1 MSRVNR
7 LSPTP
12 IASAVVGVL
21 LIIAVFYVFAHE
33 EAFWWLPSL
42 FEKALRDKGYGY
54 WHRWVHL
61 SAWETFVI
69 GFVIYIVWY
78 IVSQTYD
85 GIYKF
90 VRKYPW
96 VPLILPAVYLL
107 LLVGR
112 DLYTGYAIYDDRI
125 ALRSP
130 LSGLDIR
137 EYRASDVV
145 SVEVGCHERMRL
157 AKRRPGWAV
166 PSYRLTFR
174 DGTTLSPFDMAD
186 SDFRNPHL
194 MAAILRF
201 DTLVQAAGVEKHYS
215 VNLVAESPVRGG
227 TCFNRMEG
235 YFDPSLRPAMRKTFS
250 TGAI

>member
-7 LSPTP
+7 LSAAP
-12 IASAVVGVL
+12 IASAIVGVL
-21 LIIAVFYVFAHE
+21 LIVAVFYVFAHD
-33 EAFWWLPSL
+33 EAFWWLPSF
-42 FEKALRDKGYGY
+42 FEASLQDKGYGY

-69 GFVIYIVWY
+69 GFAIYIVWY

-85 GIYKF
+85 SIYKF

-96 VPLILPAVYLL
+96 VPLILPAVYLV

-130 LSGLDIR
+130 LSGFDVR
-137 EYRASDVV
+137 EYRASDVAK
-145 SVEVGCHERMRL
+145 VEVGCHERMELRR
-157 AKRRPGWAV
+157 RRPDWAV
-166 PSYRLTFR
+166 PSYQITFR

-186 SDFRNPHL
+186 SDFCNPRL

-201 DTLVQAAGVEKHYS
+201 DKHVQAAGVPKVFGPYFEEHPTR
-215 VNLVAESPVRGG
+215 AG

-235 YFDPSLRPAMRKTFS
+235 HFDPSLRPAMRKTFWI
-250 TGAI
+250 GKM

>member
-1 MSRVNR
+1 MSRINR
-7 LSPTP
+7 LSATP
-12 IASAVVGVL
+12 VTSAIVGLL
-21 LIIAVFYVFAHE
+21 LIIAVFYVFAHD
-33 EAFWWLPSL
+33 EAFWWLPSF
-42 FEKALRDKGYGY
+42 FEASLQDKGYGY
-54 WHRWVHL
+54 WHRWEHL

-69 GFVIYIVWY
+69 GFAVYVVWY

-137 EYRASDVV
+137 EYRASEVV
-145 SVEVGCHERMRL
+145 SVEVGCHDRTRL
-157 AKRRPGWAV
+157 KRWRQNWAL
-166 PSYRLTFR
+166 PSYTITFR

-186 SDFRNPHL
+186 SDFHNPRL
-194 MAAILRF
+194 MVAILRF
-201 DTLVQAAGVEKHYS
+201 DTHIQAAGVPKVFGPY
-215 VNLVAESPVRGG
+215 VAEHPTRGG
-227 TCFNRMEG
+227 ACFHRMAG
-235 YFDPSLRPAMRKTFS
+235 YFDPSFRSEMGKTFMLW
-250 TGAI
+250 GQ